1 MLMIEKTIEIAM
13 LYDFYSHLLT
23 EKQQEMIDLYYN
35 QDFSLGEIA
44 EAFQISR
51 QAVYDTIKRTEKI
64 LYEYEEKLRLIHL
77 TEEKNQ
83 SYEALLKHVNILD
96 DKIDNDASKED
107 IKDYITLI
115 RNKLKEML
123 NQ

>member
-1 MLMIEKTIEIAM
+1 MIEKTIEIAS

-23 EKQQEMIDLYYN
+23 DKQQEMIDLYYN

-44 EAFQISR
+44 ESFQISR

-64 LYEYEEKLRLIHL
+64 LYEYEEKLRLVEL
-77 TEEKNQ
+77 TNKKIQDYEKLLEHAIILEDKVNQ
-83 SYEALLKHVNILD
+83 D
-96 DKIDNDASKED
+96 TSKEE
-107 IKDYITLI
+107 IKSYIALM
-115 RNKLKEML
+115 KDLLQEML

>member
-1 MLMIEKTIEIAM
+1 MIEKTIEIAL

-64 LYEYEEKLRLIHL
+64 LYEYEEKLKLIQL
-77 TEEKNQ
+77 TNKKIQDYEK
-83 SYEALLKHVNILD
+83 LLEHVNILE
-96 DKIDNDASKED
+96 DKINQDTSKED
-107 IKDYITLI
+107 IKSYIALI
-115 RNKLKEML
+115 KDELKEML

>member
-1 MLMIEKTIEIAM
+1 MIEKTIEIAI

-23 EKQQEMIDLYYN
+23 EKQQEMVDLYYN

-44 EAFQISR
+44 ETFQISR

-64 LYEYEEKLRLIHL
+64 LYEYEEKLKLIQL
-77 TEEKNQ
+77 TNKKIQDYEK
-83 SYEALLKHVNILD
+83 LLEHVNILE
-96 DKIDNDASKED
+96 DKINHDTSKED
-107 IKDYITLI
+107 IKSYIALM
-115 RNKLKEML
+115 KDELKDML

>member
-13 LYDFYSHLLT
+13 LYDFYNHLLT

-35 QDFSLGEIA
+35 QDLSLGEIA

-64 LYEYEEKLRLIHL
+64 LYEYEEKLRLVQLSDKKI
-77 TEEKNQ
+77 K
-83 SYEALLKHVNILD
+83 SYEALLQHVNILD
-96 DKIDNDASKED
+96 DKISNDASKED
-107 IKDYITLI
+107 IKAYIALI
-115 RNKLKEML
+115 RNKLNEML